1 MELLLSFFIL
11 IISTI
16 VGIVI
21 GIFLNMKS
29 YIMISIIVICL
40 FIIIDLSYEYIIC
53 KNKNY
58 ITTQLNTTNTTNTTN
73 IINNHNITKPQT
85 TLGIVTD
92 YHPSKDDKNG
102 KFAKEK
108 DLNDTKYGIF
118 KKKDET
124 DNDKNALPLDGL
136 SPKDLLTSLNYIT
149 YSTSNPYKPISY
161 NHYKMHADK
170 YLDEDGTKLSTNDVK
185 LQEFAKAHYPQ
196 LTVDQIDARDC
207 LNYGSSKKSCFQSA
221 QLFNNVNKDFGIL
234 SNGVNEDNSNLII
247 KEDFTNPMILNNDS
261 RYVPILYKNAP
272 IGNLDKILDNE
283 SNETINLDNSKDL
296 CRNCKVTI
304 CKDDYCGLQNQL
316 FM

>member
-1 MELLLSFFIL
+1 
-11 IISTI
+11 
-16 VGIVI
+16 
-21 GIFLNMKS
+21 MKS

-40 FIIIDLSYEYIIC
+40 FIAIDFSYEYVIC
-53 KNKNY
+53 NKKQN
-58 ITTQLNTTNTTNTTN
+58 INAQPNTKN
-73 IINNHNITKPQT
+73 IININNDINNNNNSNPQT

-92 YHPSKDDKNG
+92 YHPAKDDKNG
-102 KFAKEK
+102 NFAKEK
-108 DLNDTKYGIF
+108 DLIDTKYGIF

-124 DNDKNALPLDGL
+124 SNDKNSLPLDGL

-196 LTVDQIDARDC
+196 LTADQIDARDC
-207 LNYGSSKKSCFQSA
+207 LNYGSGKNSCFQSA
-221 QLFNNVNKDFGIL
+221 QLFNNINKNFGIL
-234 SNGVNEDNSNLII
+234 SDGVNEDNSNLII

-261 RYVPILYKNAP
+261 RYMPMLYKNAP
-272 IGNLDKILDNE
+272 NGNLDKILDNE

-296 CRNCKVTI
+296 CRNCKITV

>member
-16 VGIVI
+16 VGIII

-40 FIIIDLSYEYIIC
+40 FISIDFSYEYIIC
-53 KNKNY
+53 NKKEN
-58 ITTQLNTTNTTNTTN
+58 IATQPN
-73 IINNHNITKPQT
+73 INIKPNIPNITNMNPQT

-92 YHPSKDDKNG
+92 YNPSKDDKNG

-124 DNDKNALPLDGL
+124 NNDKNSLPLDGL
-136 SPKDLLTSLNYIT
+136 SPKDLFTSLNYIT

-161 NHYKMHADK
+161 NHYKTHADK
-170 YLDEDGTKLSTNDVK
+170 YLDEDGTKLSTNDIK

-196 LTVDQIDARDC
+196 LTADQIDASDC
-207 LNYGSSKKSCFQSA
+207 LNYGSGKKSCFQSA
-221 QLFNNVNKDFGIL
+221 QLFNNLNKNFGIL

-261 RYVPILYKNAP
+261 RYIPTLYKNAP
-272 IGNLDKILDNE
+272 SGNLDRILDNE

-296 CRNCKVTI
+296 CKNCKITV